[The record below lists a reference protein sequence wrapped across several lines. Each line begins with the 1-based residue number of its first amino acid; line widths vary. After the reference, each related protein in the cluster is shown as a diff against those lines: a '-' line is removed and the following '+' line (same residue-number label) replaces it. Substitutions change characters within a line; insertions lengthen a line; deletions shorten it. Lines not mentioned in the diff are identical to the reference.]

1 MARAKK
7 TTSKAKKTSDP
18 AIIIPTP
25 SKTSINKTTDPT
37 QNISEAIKDD
47 LMTTTLV
54 ESKKAKPKKI
64 KKDDDDDSSTRHIWT
79 TVQQATF
86 LKEIANGHT
95 NGFSTNNGNLKKE
108 GGRALT
114 KKMLAKHGFAP
125 TAGQIKNQKAFLR
138 QTFVD
143 VKFLHN
149 QSGFGWDEDQSLVTA
164 DEDVWADEVEVEP
177 VSLVQ
182 TTTTNTTKRVQDN
195 KNTLIETEMEGIH
208 GAIQSVAQKADG
220 LVGAFNMIATA
231 ISHSH
236 QPKELQSAGDSTIPA
251 SERALDLCA
260 ERFLGQVPDDTYAGF
275 IEVLEI
281 E

>member
-1 MARAKK
+1 MDHLIDPAFLTEYIPPPAPASTKSKSSTPPPARFPMARAKK

-25 SKTSINKTTDPT
+25 SKTPINKTTDPL

-47 LMTTTLV
+47 LMTTTFV
-54 ESKKAKPKKI
+54 ESKKAKPKKT

-79 TVQQATF
+79 TAQQATF
-86 LKEIANGHT
+86 RKEIANGHT

-164 DEDVWADEVEVEP
+164 DEDVWAELLEAHPRREFSKLKDKPFP
-177 VSLVQ
+177 V
-182 TTTTNTTKRVQDN
+182 
-195 KNTLIETEMEGIH
+195 
-208 GAIQSVAQKADG
+208 
-220 LVGAFNMIATA
+220 
-231 ISHSH
+231 
-236 QPKELQSAGDSTIPA
+236 
-251 SERALDLCA
+251 RA
-260 ERFLGQVPDDTYAGF
+260 
-275 IEVLEI
+275 
-281 E
+281 

>member
-1 MARAKK
+1 MAVYNSVYSESLQTYSVFNGKSA
-7 TTSKAKKTSDP
+7 SGDLAQEEEAP
-18 AIIIPTP
+18 A
-25 SKTSINKTTDPT
+25 TTD
-37 QNISEAIKDD
+37 
-47 LMTTTLV
+47 
-54 ESKKAKPKKI
+54 
-64 KKDDDDDSSTRHIWT
+64 
-79 TVQQATF
+79 TV
-86 LKEIANGHT
+86 K
-95 NGFSTNNGNLKKE
+95 
-108 GGRALT
+108 
-114 KKMLAKHGFAP
+114 
-125 TAGQIKNQKAFLR
+125 
-138 QTFVD
+138 
-143 VKFLHN
+143 
-149 QSGFGWDEDQSLVTA
+149 VTA
-164 DEDVWADEVEVEP
+164 ASKRKAALIDSNSEVEVEP

-260 ERFLGQVPDDTYAGF
+260 ERFSGQVPDDTYAGF